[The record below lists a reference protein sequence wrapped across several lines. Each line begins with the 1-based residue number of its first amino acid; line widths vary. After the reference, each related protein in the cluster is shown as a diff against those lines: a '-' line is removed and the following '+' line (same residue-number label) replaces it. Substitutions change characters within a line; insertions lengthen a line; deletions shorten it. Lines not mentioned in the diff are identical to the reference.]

1 MSAVSKIRPF
11 PQIDIEQLM
20 PGHVTIPVKTREVQP
35 AAKRSIVFDPFRHLI
50 RAFVPLVMA
59 LISIVVAA
67 IVITAVGIAAIVVG
81 MIVGWWAMLSALLIV
96 GCGLGRIQEQQ
107 TTGQD

>member
-1 MSAVSKIRPF
+1 
-11 PQIDIEQLM
+11 
-20 PGHVTIPVKTREVQP
+20 
-35 AAKRSIVFDPFRHLI
+35 
-50 RAFVPLVMA
+50 MA
-59 LISIVVAA
+59 PISIVVAA